1 MTKPDS
7 ESEENRKPA
16 PDIEDKTI
24 AIQLVTARKAL
35 GWSQNEL
42 HLRSGISRESIK
54 QYETGRNKPGARE
67 IQNLCRALRI
77 SPNRLLFGRDNFE
90 EAVSPLKDIF
100 NDYNED
106 DAKQRF
112 QLTVLFNQ
120 LTADERNAVLTLI
133 EPILISR
140 KGEKELRELFK
151 GFDQYS
157 FAVVS
162 PGVDMEE
169 LKRTVAV
176 EDKIKKQLAEAKKKP
191 G

>member
-7 ESEENRKPA
+7 ESEENRKPV
-16 PDIEDKTI
+16 PEIEDKTI

-106 DAKQRF
+106 DARQRF

-140 KGEKELRELFK
+140 KGEKELREMFK
-151 GFDQYS
+151 GLDQDS

-162 PGVDMEE
+162 PGIDME
-169 LKRTVAV
+169 RTVAA